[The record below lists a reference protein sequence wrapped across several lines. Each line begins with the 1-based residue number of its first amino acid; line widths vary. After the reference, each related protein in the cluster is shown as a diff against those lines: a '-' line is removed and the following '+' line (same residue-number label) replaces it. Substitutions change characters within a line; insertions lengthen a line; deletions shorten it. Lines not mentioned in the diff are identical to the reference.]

1 MRRVTRRVARL
12 LDAAAATERDPESI
26 LYMHTVMCQTGLPYR
41 NPGDDVRVWDRI
53 NGAVHLRIRAGEAM
67 HPELGRLVDLGL
79 PYGSKPRLLLAYL
92 NAEALRQQSPV
103 IEVERSF
110 TAFVRALNLAPHGR
124 NINTIK
130 DQLSRLAAAH
140 ITLGMVK
147 DGEALTIKSDIIS
160 AFSLWWSKDNRQRV
174 LWPSTVRLSPDYF
187 DSLTRHAVPLHDAA
201 LMALSGSAM
210 GLDVYAW
217 LAQRLHRIEP
227 GKRVFISWPA
237 LQAQF
242 GWHYDRL
249 RKFREVFIATV
260 RMVCTQYGAAKIELD
275 EHGMAL
281 WHSPPPVKSR
291 TSIVVRTP

>member
-1 MRRVTRRVARL
+1 ML
-12 LDAAAATERDPESI
+12 F
-26 LYMHTVMCQTGLPYR
+26 
-41 NPGDDVRVWDRI
+41 
-53 NGAVHLRIRAGEAM
+53 
-67 HPELGRLVDLGL
+67 
-79 PYGSKPRLLLAYL
+79 
-92 NAEALRQQSPV
+92 
-103 IEVERSF
+103 RS
-110 TAFVRALNLAPHGR
+110 
-124 NINTIK
+124 
-130 DQLSRLAAAH
+130 
-140 ITLGMVK
+140 
-147 DGEALTIKSDIIS
+147 
-160 AFSLWWSKDNRQRV
+160 DNRQRV

-249 RKFREVFIATV
+249 RKFREVFIATM